1 MKYSKSNN
9 RIKRKQNIKII
20 KSKRSMRL
28 RQRRRSKRSKRSKQ
42 RGGFIGTMF
51 DIALKPV
58 KMLSKPVMNKL
69 SGLMSNSNS
78 NNSSNSNNNSN
89 NNTLSS
95 GAISG
100 GGSVDNGTLN
110 NIRMNNSHINTLKQ
124 LTSYGYDNRTL
135 SSYINQLQH
144 INL

>member
-1 MKYSKSNN
+1 
-9 RIKRKQNIKII
+9 
-20 KSKRSMRL
+20 
-28 RQRRRSKRSKRSKQ
+28 
-42 RGGFIGTMF
+42 MF

-89 NNTLSS
+89 NNTISS

-144 INL
+144 INI

>member
-20 KSKRSMRL
+20 KSKRS
-28 RQRRRSKRSKRSKQ
+28 RQNKRSKRSKRSKRIKQ
-42 RGGFIGTMF
+42 SGGFIGTMF
-51 DIALKPV
+51 SIALKPV
-58 KMLSKPVMNKL
+58 KMFTEPVVKKVKNM
-69 SGLMSNSNS
+69 MSNSNS
-78 NNSSNSNNNSN
+78 NSNSN
-89 NNTLSS
+89 TISS
-95 GAISG
+95 GSISG
-100 GGSVDNGTLN
+100 GGSVDHGTMN

-135 SSYINQLQH
+135 ASYINQLQH

>member
-78 NNSSNSNNNSN
+78 NNSNNSN
-89 NNTLSS
+89 SQANNNTISS

-100 GGSVDNGTLN
+100 GGSVDHGTLN